1 MKQTTSKVHAEVE
14 IINAHAA
21 GIDVGSRSHFV
32 AIGQSPDDVK
42 EFGCYTADLHELCK
56 FLKSAGI
63 ISVAM
68 ESTGNYWQSLFV
80 MLQDYALNPILV
92 NGKFTKNVKG
102 RKSDVQDCQ
111 WIQKLHTLG
120 LLEGSFLPDL
130 FTEELRIYSRHRQTL
145 IADAGAY
152 IQKIQQAL
160 RRANIRLDIAIKD
173 VTVVSGKAI
182 IDAILAGER
191 DPATLAGLAN
201 FRVKKSKEEIAKS
214 LTGNWRE
221 EYLFELKQCFEIYKY
236 FHVRIADCAKEIE
249 KILERKLAE
258 NERVD
263 GEQRPLFTGKFYKKN
278 KNDLGFDLRK
288 ISFQLTGGIDLSA
301 IEGVNVGTIM
311 TIISEVG
318 LDLSAFS
325 TAKQFASWLHLA
337 PNNKISGGKVLSSKT
352 VKGKNRLA
360 KALRHAANA
369 IGNTVKTGAL
379 HHFYKRIAY
388 RKGGIQ
394 AITAT
399 AHKLAII
406 IWNMLTKKEAY
417 KPIEQEKYLTSIRE
431 TQLKVIQKKIKQLN
445 ILPGELQFSP
455 I

>member
-145 IADAGAY
+145 IADGGAY

-173 VTVVSGKAI
+173 VTGVSGKAI
-182 IDAILAGER
+182 I
-191 DPATLAGLAN
+191 
-201 FRVKKSKEEIAKS
+201 
-214 LTGNWRE
+214 
-221 EYLFELKQCFEIYKY
+221 
-236 FHVRIADCAKEIE
+236 
-249 KILERKLAE
+249 
-258 NERVD
+258 
-263 GEQRPLFTGKFYKKN
+263 
-278 KNDLGFDLRK
+278 
-288 ISFQLTGGIDLSA
+288 
-301 IEGVNVGTIM
+301 
-311 TIISEVG
+311 
-318 LDLSAFS
+318 
-325 TAKQFASWLHLA
+325 
-337 PNNKISGGKVLSSKT
+337 
-352 VKGKNRLA
+352 
-360 KALRHAANA
+360 
-369 IGNTVKTGAL
+369 
-379 HHFYKRIAY
+379 
-388 RKGGIQ
+388 
-394 AITAT
+394 
-399 AHKLAII
+399 
-406 IWNMLTKKEAY
+406 
-417 KPIEQEKYLTSIRE
+417 
-431 TQLKVIQKKIKQLN
+431 
-445 ILPGELQFSP
+445 
-455 I
+455 

>member
-1 MKQTTSKVHAEVE
+1 
-14 IINAHAA
+14 
-21 GIDVGSRSHFV
+21 
-32 AIGQSPDDVK
+32 
-42 EFGCYTADLHELCK
+42 
-56 FLKSAGI
+56 
-63 ISVAM
+63 
-68 ESTGNYWQSLFV
+68 
-80 MLQDYALNPILV
+80 
-92 NGKFTKNVKG
+92 
-102 RKSDVQDCQ
+102 
-111 WIQKLHTLG
+111 
-120 LLEGSFLPDL
+120 
-130 FTEELRIYSRHRQTL
+130 
-145 IADAGAY
+145 
-152 IQKIQQAL
+152 
-160 RRANIRLDIAIKD
+160 
-173 VTVVSGKAI
+173 
-182 IDAILAGER
+182 
-191 DPATLAGLAN
+191 
-201 FRVKKSKEEIAKS
+201 
-214 LTGNWRE
+214 
-221 EYLFELKQCFEIYKY
+221 
-236 FHVRIADCAKEIE
+236 
-249 KILERKLAE
+249 
-258 NERVD
+258 
-263 GEQRPLFTGKFYKKN
+263 
-278 KNDLGFDLRK
+278 
-288 ISFQLTGGIDLSA
+288 
-301 IEGVNVGTIM
+301 M